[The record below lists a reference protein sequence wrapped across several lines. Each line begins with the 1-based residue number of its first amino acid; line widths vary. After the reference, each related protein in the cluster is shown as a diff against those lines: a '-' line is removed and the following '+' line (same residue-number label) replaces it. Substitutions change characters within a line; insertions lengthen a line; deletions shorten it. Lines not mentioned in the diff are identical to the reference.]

1 LVYGG
6 KIRNTKHEFRDFNL
20 AFSLSGVAFLHK
32 LVFSLNIYKM
42 NLIEIDNV
50 SCHFQDG
57 TLALDAIDLS
67 IEAGSFVLLA
77 GCNGAGKTTLL
88 RHLNGLIL
96 PDSGEVRLEG
106 VPVTEDLSRVRQRVG
121 MVFQDADSQI
131 VGETVFDDV
140 AFGPENLCWPVK
152 KIEARVTATLAALG
166 MSAMA
171 DNRPHTLSGGEK
183 RRLAIAGILVM
194 DPEVIVLDEPFTN
207 LDYPG
212 TVQVLK
218 TIADLHA
225 EGRTIIITTHDI
237 EKVFTLAD
245 RMVIMERGRVVRD
258 GFPLEVVYDTEQ
270 YGIRMPCALKAG
282 REVTAWAN

>member
-1 LVYGG
+1 M
-6 KIRNTKHEFRDFNL
+6 
-20 AFSLSGVAFLHK
+20 
-32 LVFSLNIYKM
+32 NI
-42 NLIEIDNV
+42 IEIDNL
-50 SCHFQDG
+50 SCHFSDG
-57 TLALDAIDLS
+57 TLALDGINLS
-67 IEAGSFVLLA
+67 IAAGSFVLLA
-77 GCNGAGKTTLL
+77 GRNGAGKTTLL

-96 PDSGEVRLEG
+96 PDHGEVRLEG
-106 VPVTEDLSRVRQRVG
+106 VPVAQDLARVRQRVG

-131 VGETVFDDV
+131 VGETVYDDV

-152 KIEARVTATLAALG
+152 KIAARVTATLASIG
-166 MSAMA
+166 MSELAE
-171 DNRPHTLSGGEK
+171 NRPHTLSGGEK

-212 TVQVLK
+212 TVQVLN

-225 EGRTIIITTHDI
+225 NGRTIIITTHDI

-245 RMVIMERGRVVRD
+245 RMVVMDQGRVVRD
-258 GFPLEVVYDTEQ
+258 GSPLEVVYAIEQ

-282 REVTAWAN
+282 SEVTAWAH